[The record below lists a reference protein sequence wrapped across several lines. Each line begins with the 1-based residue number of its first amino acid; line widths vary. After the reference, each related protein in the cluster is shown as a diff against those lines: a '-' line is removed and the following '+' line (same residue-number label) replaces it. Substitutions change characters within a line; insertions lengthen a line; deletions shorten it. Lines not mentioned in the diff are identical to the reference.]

1 MFDFIPEEIA
11 EKKRRVKTLMEELKL
26 DAVYLKKSSNFA
38 WVTGGGYNIVGMATE
53 MGIAGAL
60 ITANREYIVC
70 SNIEAPRMEKE
81 ERLAEQGYT
90 IVAFP
95 WNEDREA
102 SIVQSLAGRNIGAD
116 HAFPGAVDISLKLN
130 PLRYSLTPWEVERY
144 RRQALD
150 TARIAEETALT
161 IKSGEEEREVIGRLA
176 ERLWS
181 AGMDFIVAFCAA
193 DERIALFRHPVA
205 TDKKITTR
213 AMISVNSRKR
223 GLIVS
228 LTRFVQFGKI
238 PAEFKKLYEDTVY
251 VDTAMMAA
259 TIPGVPASE
268 VYAAALRAYAEK
280 GYPEEYRLHH
290 QGGAIGYLGRDYKV
304 TAQTRDIIQEN
315 QAFAWNPSIT
325 GAKSEDTMLATKAGP
340 VVLSEPALFP
350 VMTVERNGH
359 LFRRPGIMEL

>member
-1 MFDFIPEEIA
+1 MFEFIPEEIA
-11 EKKRRVKTLMEELKL
+11 EKKHRVRTLMEELKL
-26 DAVYLKKSSNFA
+26 DAIYLKKSSNFA

-53 MGIAGAL
+53 MGVAGVL
-60 ITANREYIVC
+60 INADREYIVC

-81 ERLAEQGYT
+81 ERLTEQGYT
-90 IVAFP
+90 IAAFP

-102 SIVQSLAGRNIGAD
+102 SIVQSLAGGSLGAD
-116 HAFPGAVDISLKLN
+116 HAFLGTTDISARLN
-130 PLRYSLTPWEVERY
+130 PLRYSLTSWEVERY

-161 IKSGEEEREVIGRLA
+161 IRPGDEERAVIGRLS

-181 AGMDFIVAFCAA
+181 SGMDFIVAFCAA

-205 TDKKITTR
+205 TDKRIKKR

-228 LTRFVQFGKI
+228 ITRFVQFGKV
-238 PAEFKKLYEDTVY
+238 PAEFQKLYEDTVY

-259 TIPGVPASE
+259 TIPGLPASE

-290 QGGAIGYLGRDYKV
+290 QGGAIGYIGRDYRV
-304 TAQTRDIIQEN
+304 TARTRDIIQEN
-315 QAFAWNPSIT
+315 QAFTWNPSIT

-350 VMTVERNGH
+350 VMTVEKNGYR
-359 LFRRPGIMEL
+359 FRRPGIMEL